1 MKSPAPPAGV
11 AVHLAGW
18 GEQMEELDPALLRR
32 LLDES
37 VDGIVVAEQEGD
49 DTILIYVNAAF
60 ERLTGYAADEILY
73 RDCRFLQGSD
83 RDQPARH
90 RIREAIRQGRPCR
103 EVLRNYRKDGTLF
116 WNELSLTPVYND
128 QDELTY
134 YIGIQKD
141 ISARVEAEQQR
152 DQLLAELNRLR
163 AGGGQRN

>member
-1 MKSPAPPAGV
+1 MKSPVPTAGV

-18 GEQMEELDPALLRR
+18 GKQMEELDPALLRR

-60 ERLTGYAADEILY
+60 ERLTGYSADEILY

-103 EVLRNYRKDGTLF
+103 EILRNYHKDGTLF

-141 ISARVEAEQQR
+141 ITARVEAERQR
-152 DQLLAELNRLR
+152 DELLAELNRLR
-163 AGGGQRN
+163 ASGG

>member
-18 GEQMEELDPALLRR
+18 GEQMEELDPALLQR

-60 ERLTGYAADEILY
+60 ERLSGYAADEILY

-116 WNELSLTPVYND
+116 WNELSLTPVYNG

-141 ISARVEAEQQR
+141 ITARVEAEQQR
-152 DQLLAELNRLR
+152 DELLAELNRLR
-163 AGGGQRN
+163 AGGGQRT

>member
-1 MKSPAPPAGV
+1 MKAPAPPAGV

-60 ERLTGYAADEILY
+60 ERLSGYAADEILY

-90 RIREAIRQGRPCR
+90 RVREAIRQGRPCR

-141 ISARVEAEQQR
+141 ITARVEAEQQR
-152 DQLLAELNRLR
+152 DELLAELNRLR
-163 AGGGQRN
+163 AGGGRRT